1 MDAFTPVL
9 TARRIF
15 PQAFLVMWKMPV
27 LDEETGK
34 YLTYRQ
40 LRKHPRLASIWSNL
54 YSNEMVRLCQGIGVG
69 TQGVGKRFDGINTFH
84 FIYYDNI
91 PTDQLKYVT
100 YTYVV

>member
-9 TARRIF
+9 TAHRIF

-40 LRKHPRLASIWSNL
+40 LHKHPRLAFIWSTL
-54 YSNEMVRLCQGIGVG
+54 YSNKMGRLCQGIGSG
-69 TQGVGKRFDGINTFH
+69 PQGVDKRVDGTNTFH
-84 FIYYDNI
+84 VIYYDDI
-91 PTDQLKYVT
+91 PT
-100 YTYVV
+100 